1 MVIAVVRRV
10 FNLSAGFNLD
20 ENFYTSVC
28 CAELARLMKIENL
41 IRYAPRAVGRKP
53 SARQGEAR
61 LRGQER
67 NNYSENTPLGSIMN
81 ANPGCAGE
89 SGVITRQYFGKLQF
103 SQRSNTL
110 PEVCASCDAVDAND
124 SRYC

>member
-41 IRYAPRAVGRKP
+41 I
-53 SARQGEAR
+53 S
-61 LRGQER
+61 
-67 NNYSENTPLGSIMN
+67 
-81 ANPGCAGE
+81 
-89 SGVITRQYFGKLQF
+89 
-103 SQRSNTL
+103 
-110 PEVCASCDAVDAND
+110 VCASCRGAKALG
-124 SRYC
+124 